1 MTGNSMPS
9 SVDPLDRQLI
19 ELLRVNARLSVVR
32 IAKALGCARSTVQ
45 LRLKALEDA
54 GVITGYTISLAKPT
68 TPSGIQAMVMISIES
83 KLERDVVRE
92 LSKLHNITKLQSTSG
107 RYDLCA
113 MMTTE
118 STDELDTTI
127 DRIREIKGVL
137 ETFSTVLL
145 ATKLDRPEQ

>member
-1 MTGNSMPS
+1 MS
-9 SVDPLDRQLI
+9 SPIDHLDRQLI

-32 IAKALGCARSTVQ
+32 LAKALGCARSTVQ
-45 LRLKALEDA
+45 LRLKALEDT

-68 TPSGIQAMVMISIES
+68 TPSGIHAMVMISIES

-92 LSKLHNITKLQSTSG
+92 LTRLHNITKLHSTSG

-118 STDELDTTI
+118 STDELDKTI
-127 DRIREIKGVL
+127 DRIREIKGVV

>member
-1 MTGNSMPS
+1 MS
-9 SVDPLDRQLI
+9 SSIDPLDRQLI

>member
-1 MTGNSMPS
+1 MS
-9 SVDPLDRQLI
+9 SSIDPLDRQLI

-45 LRLKALEDA
+45 LRLKALEDT
-54 GVITGYTISLAKPT
+54 GVITGYTISLAKPA
-68 TPSGIQAMVMISIES
+68 TPSGIHAMVMISIES

-92 LSKLHNITKLQSTSG
+92 LTRLHNITKLHSTSG

-118 STDELDTTI
+118 STDELDKTI
-127 DRIREIKGVL
+127 DRIREIKGVV

>member
-1 MTGNSMPS
+1 MPPS
-9 SVDPLDRQLI
+9 IDSLDRQLI
-19 ELLRVNARLSVVR
+19 DLLRVNARLSVVR

-45 LRLKALEDA
+45 LRLKALEET
-54 GVITGYTISLAKPT
+54 GVISGYTISLA
-68 TPSGIQAMVMISIES
+68 TPRNSPGIHAMVMISIES

-92 LSKLHNITKLQSTSG
+92 LTKLHNITKLYSISG

-113 MMTTE
+113 MMITE

-127 DRIREIKGVL
+127 DRIRGIKGVL

-145 ATKLDRPEQ
+145 AKKLDRPEQ

>member
-1 MTGNSMPS
+1 MS
-9 SVDPLDRQLI
+9 SPIDHLDRQLI

-32 IAKALGCARSTVQ
+32 LAKALGCARSTVQ
-45 LRLKALEDA
+45 LRLKALEDT
-54 GVITGYTISLAKPT
+54 GVITGFTICLANPT
-68 TPSGIQAMVMISIES
+68 SPAGIQAMVMISIES

-92 LSKLHNITKLQSTSG
+92 LTKLHNITKLHSTSG

-118 STDELDTTI
+118 STDELDKTI
-127 DRIREIKGVL
+127 DRIREIKGVV

-145 ATKLDRPEQ
+145 ATKLDRPGQ

>member
-1 MTGNSMPS
+1 MS
-9 SVDPLDRQLI
+9 SFIDPLDRQLI

-45 LRLKALEDA
+45 LRLKALEDT

-68 TPSGIQAMVMISIES
+68 SPAGIQAMVMISIES
-83 KLERDVVRE
+83 KLERDVVQE
-92 LSKLHNITKLQSTSG
+92 LTKLHNITRLQSTSG

-118 STDELDTTI
+118 STDELDKTI

-145 ATKLDRPEQ
+145 ATKLDRPGP

>member
-1 MTGNSMPS
+1 MTVFPMS
-9 SVDPLDRQLI
+9 SSIDLRDQHLI
-19 ELLRVNARLSVVR
+19 DLLRVNARLPVVKL
-32 IAKALGCARSTVQ
+32 AKALGCARSTVQ

-54 GVITGYTISLAKPT
+54 GVINGYTISVATSRSSP
-68 TPSGIQAMVMISIES
+68 GIHALVMISIES
-83 KLERDVVRE
+83 KFERDVVRE
-92 LSKLHNITKLQSTSG
+92 LIKLHNITKLHSTSG

-127 DRIREIKGVL
+127 DHIREIKGVV

-145 ATKLDRPEQ
+145 AKKLDRPE